1 MGMAGLSL
9 KTLINLGL
17 YRLKQNGEAMRTKRL
32 AGAIIFALFST
43 CTVAVVPNAVVDAVQ
58 APAWVER
65 GERRIPLT
73 PGMQLEN
80 RDRVL
85 TGSGARAIVQLADGS
100 AVKLGENVTVAV
112 NAMKQDPKA
121 GFSAALDV
129 AKGAFRLTTDIF
141 RKFQTQ
147 RAINVRTGTV
157 TIGIRGTDLWGRSN
171 DEKDFVCLIEGKI
184 SVSHP
189 HGEPTEL
196 NEPLQFYG
204 ADKGQAP
211 GPVASVDKAQ
221 LALWALETEL
231 QDRAGKQQA
240 GGQWYLNFGRY
251 EKDDVLALHDQLSV
265 AGYAGR
271 IKPVRVAGGYRYD
284 LRLDQLVSEG
294 EAQALSNRLVRDLH
308 VPVPAIRRH

>member
-1 MGMAGLSL
+1 
-9 KTLINLGL
+9 
-17 YRLKQNGEAMRTKRL
+17 MRIKRL

-43 CTVAVVPNAVVDAVQ
+43 CTVAVVPHAVVDAVQ

-80 RDRVL
+80 RDKVL

-112 NAMKQDPKA
+112 NAMRQDPQS

-189 HGEPTEL
+189 QGEPTVL
-196 NEPLQFYG
+196 DEPLQYYG
-204 ADKGQAP
+204 ADKGQVP
-211 GPVASVDKAQ
+211 GPVAMVDQAQ
-221 LALWALETEL
+221 LAIWAQETEL
-231 QDRAGKQQA
+231 QDRTGKQQA
-240 GGQWYLNFGRY
+240 GGQWYLNFGRQD
-251 EKDDVLALHDQLSV
+251 KDGVLALHDQLSN
-265 AGYAGR
+265 AGYGSR
-271 IKPVRVAGGYRYD
+271 IRPVRAAGGYLYE

>member
-1 MGMAGLSL
+1 
-9 KTLINLGL
+9 
-17 YRLKQNGEAMRTKRL
+17 MRIKRL

-43 CTVAVVPNAVVDAVQ
+43 CTVALVPHAVVDAVQ

-80 RDRVL
+80 RDKVL

-112 NAMKQDPKA
+112 NAMRQDPQS

-189 HGEPTEL
+189 QGEPTVL
-196 NEPLQFYG
+196 DEPLQYYG

-211 GPVASVDKAQ
+211 GAVAMVDQAQ
-221 LALWALETEL
+221 LAIWAQETEL
-231 QDRAGKQQA
+231 QDRTGKQQA
-240 GGQWYLNFGRY
+240 GGQWYLNFGRQD
-251 EKDDVLALHDQLSV
+251 KDGVLALHDQLSN
-265 AGYAGR
+265 AGYGSR
-271 IKPVRVAGGYRYD
+271 IRPVRAAGGYLYE

-308 VPVPAIRRH
+308 VPLPAIRRH

>member
-1 MGMAGLSL
+1 V
-9 KTLINLGL
+9 
-17 YRLKQNGEAMRTKRL
+17 
-32 AGAIIFALFST
+32 FSSAA
-43 CTVAVVPNAVVDAVQ
+43 VAAPNAVVDAVQ

-80 RDRVL
+80 RDKVL

-100 AVKLGENVTVAV
+100 AVKLGENVTVSV
-112 NAMKQDPKA
+112 NALKQDPQS

-157 TIGIRGTDLWGRSN
+157 TVGIRGTDLWGRSN

-189 HGEPTEL
+189 QGEPTVL
-196 NEPLQFYG
+196 DEPLQFYG

-211 GPVASVDKAQ
+211 GAVAFVDKVQ
-221 LALWALETEL
+221 LAIWSMETEL

-240 GGQWYLNFGRY
+240 GGQWYLNFSRQD
-251 EKDDVLALHDQLSV
+251 KDGVLDLHDRLSN
-265 AGYAGR
+265 AGYASR
-271 IKPVRVAGGYRYD
+271 IKPVRAAGGYLYE
-284 LRLDQLVSEG
+284 LSLDQLVSEG

>member
-1 MGMAGLSL
+1 
-9 KTLINLGL
+9 
-17 YRLKQNGEAMRTKRL
+17 MRTKRL

-43 CTVAVVPNAVVDAVQ
+43 CTVAVFSSAAVAAPHAVVDAVQ
-58 APAWVER
+58 APAWLER
-65 GERRIPLT
+65 GERRIPLI

-112 NAMKQDPKA
+112 NAMKQDPQS

-189 HGEPTEL
+189 QGEPTVL
-196 NEPLQFYG
+196 DEPLQFYG

-211 GPVASVDKAQ
+211 GAVAFVDKVQ
-221 LALWALETEL
+221 LAIWSMETEL

-240 GGQWYLNFGRY
+240 GGQWYLNFSRQD
-251 EKDDVLALHDQLSV
+251 KDGVLDLHDRLSN
-265 AGYAGR
+265 AGYASR
-271 IKPVRVAGGYRYD
+271 IKPVRAAGGYLYE
-284 LRLDQLVSEG
+284 LSLDQLVSEG

>member
-1 MGMAGLSL
+1 
-9 KTLINLGL
+9 
-17 YRLKQNGEAMRTKRL
+17 MRSKSVGTKRL

-43 CTVAVVPNAVVDAVQ
+43 CTVAVAPHAVVDAVQ

-85 TGSGARAIVQLADGS
+85 TGHGARAIVQLADGS

-112 NAMKQDPKA
+112 NAMKQDPQS

-189 HGEPTEL
+189 QGEPTEL
-196 NEPLQFYG
+196 NEPLQYYG

-221 LALWALETEL
+221 LAIWSMETEL
-231 QDRAGKQQA
+231 QDFAGKQQA
-240 GGQWYLNFGRY
+240 GGQWYLNFGRQD
-251 EKDDVLALHDQLSV
+251 KDGVLALHDQLST
-265 AGYAGR
+265 AGYASR
-271 IKPVRVAGGYRYD
+271 IKPVRAAGGYLYE

-308 VPVPAIRRH
+308 VPIPAIRRH

>member
-1 MGMAGLSL
+1 
-9 KTLINLGL
+9 
-17 YRLKQNGEAMRTKRL
+17 MRTKRL

-85 TGSGARAIVQLADGS
+85 TGNGARAIVQLADGS

-112 NAMKQDPKA
+112 NAMKQDPQS

-189 HGEPTEL
+189 QGEPTVL
-196 NEPLQFYG
+196 DEPLQYYG

-211 GPVASVDKAQ
+211 GAVAFVDPAQ
-221 LALWALETEL
+221 LAIWALETEL
-231 QDRAGKQQA
+231 QDRTGKQQA
-240 GGQWYLNFGRY
+240 GGQWSLNFGRQD
-251 EKDDVLALHDQLSV
+251 KDGVLALHDRLSN
-265 AGYAGR
+265 AGYASR
-271 IKPVRVAGGYRYD
+271 IKPVRAAGGYLYE

-308 VPVPAIRRH
+308 VPLPAIRRH